1 MQAGAPNF
9 FALFFREGE
18 EGGEINMDI
27 CMPSALTG
35 FCFLMLERRI
45 VRCAGEQDRM
55 YIGTLWKTKISKN
68 KKKQLKG
75 FNMQFSPKIHD
86 KKLILLIL
94 IRY

>member
-1 MQAGAPNF
+1 
-9 FALFFREGE
+9 
-18 EGGEINMDI
+18 
-27 CMPSALTG
+27 
-35 FCFLMLERRI
+35 
-45 VRCAGEQDRM
+45 M